1 MRRLILVLA
10 LTALVWAQ
18 ITVESVECSKIWG
31 GNVDT
36 TQGVT
41 ISFSFD
47 AVGPVMG
54 LDFGRFYTFFTDT
67 PKVAVWDTSF
77 YNVTQVYMAER
88 VYSGEWDRSLSYSVK
103 VEYWKP
109 EPWTLTQYMCTARL
123 RYGNWTWTS
132 IGYFWLV
139 NATPPRETSTITFT
153 VPSNA
158 VSRSESRTLYVSLR
172 PDKFSWFYSP
182 LCTQLPDASTWPD
195 CPLFEGGNK
204 VTQASSP
211 QLWRALVINGKRP
224 GDKVEKYGV
233 EAVIPSPLYYTDSWF
248 YGDYPIDTAA
258 VSTDEAGTW
267 SIYDIPSEGLRFGTR
282 IKVEVT
288 AVPTKWGY
296 VEARPPKSVPLYIS
310 RVVGAPRGVDPRHSV
325 FPPERFIVGW
335 EGNATWVGDRWVFN
349 GSLAAV
355 AFKTP
360 FILTPYVALAV
371 DPLPSLRGGGVAL
384 IGRTPVEVH
393 MPLGSV
399 AYLHAAVLWRLD
411 ARGVWINSYPGTYLR
426 AVDQEGRLLA
436 DHYEEAGEKAKLR
449 YSAQKRARP
458 IAGIKWAGF
467 AAAVDE
473 EFRAVTTAWY
483 APPDPCRQWPSQL
496 LHCTYSQH
504 VFTKVNGTWVGYSR
518 IGRPGSQWP
527 INRIPLVDWMVVN
540 HYGPCQGFKDFMNVV
555 AGDPVLYYWYVYH
568 LRLWGFNPQTGDWDI
583 EGSCRTEVPHHV
595 SMLGSVYRDPEYRY
609 TSTSYGRLYHQ
620 TAQGDF
626 YNYVFEVVEGDNK
639 PPGFTDALPLGVAS
653 MVPNSTSPWAMY
665 LVPTTACN
673 SLICVDFRPAL
684 WGPAP
689 GPVADLALP
698 GAGYSFLLL
707 YLGRPKQT
715 TVKIYVEMGYV
726 VSRGRG
732 GVEYRWVRDYKLHE
746 VTKRWDFLDA
756 VYIGPGW
763 HRSYTPLS
771 PCQPLYVDAGGV
783 YVTPA
788 NWIGP
793 IRVVVEDDEGRHHFV
808 FFVSNDV
815 SYRIKSA
822 TEAPLYFNAP
832 RLDITLFFYLGGA
845 PYFHGVNAFGEGG
858 RQTQFSCTPASV
870 KTRSLLGE
878 ADYASQLSATMDYWG
893 EAELWARL
901 NFMNSFAKPRIEL
914 VDPLK
919 GLVKVKADG
928 PVAGFAFYAQ
938 RNGTWIKIGEVSTKL
953 GDEYRGCLLINA
965 SRLFPWD
972 PILVLPLVEQEL
984 DAAPGSTVA
993 IWRPETA
1000 LLFKTWADLVGYP
1013 KGARSVLEVVRIC

>member
-1 MRRLILVLA
+1 MLRLILVLA

-18 ITVESVECSKIWG
+18 VTVENVQCTKIWG

-36 TQGVT
+36 TQSVSIT
-41 ISFSFD
+41 FYFR
-47 AVGPVMG
+47 AAGPVMST
-54 LDFGRFYTFFTDT
+54 DSSGRFYAFSTHT
-67 PKVAVWDTSF
+67 PKVTVWGTPF
-77 YNVTQVYMAER
+77 YNATRIYMAE
-88 VYSGEWDRSLSYSVK
+88 YLTSGEWDRSLSYRVT

-109 EPWTLTQYMCTARL
+109 EPWTLTRYMCTARL
-123 RYGNWTWTS
+123 RHGNRTWTETR
-132 IGYFWLV
+132 YYWLV
-139 NATPPRETSTITFT
+139 NVAPPRETSTITFT
-153 VPSNA
+153 VPTNV

-172 PDKFSWFYSP
+172 PDKRGYSP
-182 LCTQLPDASTWPD
+182 LCTQLPDASMWPS
-195 CPLFEGGNK
+195 CTPFEGENK

-211 QLWRALVINGKRP
+211 RLWRALMINGKRP

-233 EAVIPSPLYYTDSWF
+233 EAAIPSPLYYTDDWF
-248 YGDYPIDTAA
+248 YVGYPVATAT
-258 VSTDEAGTW
+258 VSTDEAGSW
-267 SIYDIPSEGLRFGTR
+267 SIYGMPLGGLSFRAQIT
-282 IKVEVT
+282 VYVL
-288 AVPTKWGY
+288 AVPIRWGY
-296 VEARPPKSVPLYIS
+296 VEAIPPKSVPLYIS
-310 RVVGAPRGVDPRHSV
+310 RVVATSSGAAIT
-325 FPPERFIVGW
+325 PPEKFAVGW
-335 EGNATWVGDRWVFN
+335 GGNATWVSDRWEWEWTLV
-349 GSLAAV
+349 AV
-355 AFKTP
+355 AYKTP
-360 FILTPYVALAV
+360 FILTPYVALAL
-371 DPLPSLRGGGVAL
+371 DPLPSLRGGGIAL
-384 IGRTPVEVH
+384 IGRTPVEVY

-399 AYLHAAVLWRLD
+399 VYLHAAVLWRLD

-426 AVDQEGRLLA
+426 AVDQEGRPLA

-449 YSAQKRARP
+449 YVAQRRDWP
-458 IAGIKWAGF
+458 SVTGIKWAGF

-504 VFTKVNGTWVGYSR
+504 IFTKVNGTWVGYSR

-527 INRIPLVDWMVVN
+527 INRIPLVNWMMVS
-540 HYGPCQGFKDFMNVV
+540 HYSPCQGFKDFMNVV
-555 AGDPVLYYWYVYH
+555 VRDPVLYYWYVYH
-568 LRLWGFNPQTGDWDI
+568 LRLWAFNPQTGDWDI
-583 EGSCRTEVPHHV
+583 ETSCTTAVPHYV
-595 SMLGSVYRDPEYRY
+595 SMLGSVYRDPEYRNTTRY
-609 TSTSYGRLYHQ
+609 RLLYHQ
-620 TAQGDF
+620 TAQGEF
-626 YNYVFEVVEGDNK
+626 YNYVFDVVEGDNR

-653 MVPNSTSPWAMY
+653 MVSNSTSPWALY

-673 SLICVDFRPAL
+673 SLICADVRPAL

-689 GPVADLALP
+689 GPAVDLALP

-715 TVKIYVEMGYV
+715 TVRMYVEMGYV

-746 VTKRWDFLDA
+746 VTKRWNFLDA

-763 HRSYTPLS
+763 HRSYTPLP
-771 PCQPLYVDAGGV
+771 PCQPLYVDAGAV

-788 NWIGP
+788 NWTGP

-808 FFVSNDV
+808 FFASNDV
-815 SYRIKSA
+815 SYRIKTA

-832 RLDITLFFYLGGA
+832 RLNLTIFFYLGGV

-858 RQTQFSCTPASV
+858 RQTQFSCIPASV
-870 KTRSLLGE
+870 KARSLLGE
-878 ADYASQLSATMDYWG
+878 VDYVSQLSATMDYWG

-901 NFMNSFAKPRIEL
+901 NFVNRYAKPRIEL
-914 VDPLK
+914 ADPWR

-938 RNGTWIKIGEVSTKL
+938 RGGTWVKIGEAAGS
-953 GDEYRGCLLINA
+953 CLLVNA
-965 SRLFPWD
+965 SRIFPWD

-984 DAAPGSTVA
+984 TARPGDVIT

-1000 LLFKTWADLVGYP
+1000 LLFKTWADVVGYP
-1013 KGARSVLEVVRIC
+1013 KGARSVLDVIRTC